1 MDHLTQL
8 LQDMGVTSTRDEP
21 IVTSTRDMPVGID
34 AMPEDEPTSILN
46 LGDNMDII
54 INMLFGSNAGGGQ
67 SSIVTLMRA
76 HERARNNIEF
86 INTNIDLARQGA
98 QATNVDAIRARYMS
112 SLQGMEQSRARQQ
125 TQQDQISSEIEDYVN
140 FFNMLR
146 IRNHLPTLPANVIR
160 NTLQRINPRRRT
172 Q

>member
-1 MDHLTQL
+1 MDRLTQL

-34 AMPEDEPTSILN
+34 DMPEPEPTSILD

-54 INMLFGSNAGGGQ
+54 TQMLFGTNAGGGG
-67 SSIVTLMRA
+67 SNVVTLMRA
-76 HERARNNIEF
+76 YERTRNQREALN
-86 INTNIDLARQGA
+86 NMMAMGRQRAQQNPDLAMHGPFIHFQRVTEQGEQQLHVRQ
-98 QATNVDAIRARYMS
+98 N
-112 SLQGMEQSRARQQ
+112 
-125 TQQDQISSEIEDYVN
+125 QINFAIEDYVN

-146 IRNHLPTLPANVIR
+146 VRNHLPTIPANVIR
-160 NTLQRINPRRRT
+160 NTLQSINPRRRT